1 MGSRRK
7 GRVLAFQTI
16 FSWEMTNS
24 PLEDLLV
31 FFWLDG
37 GKRATV
43 DEETL
48 AFARFI
54 ISGTI
59 ENIDAVDGAIKK
71 QLEHWDFSRIAKVDL
86 AVLRISVY
94 ALLFQNDIPASVTI
108 DEAIDIAKD
117 FSSEDSYRFING
129 ILDGIRKKCFHNEQI
144 R

>member
-16 FSWEMTNS
+16 FSWEMTDA
-24 PLEDLLV
+24 PLDDLLV
-31 FFWLDG
+31 FFWLDEE
-37 GKRATV
+37 KKSAI

-48 AFARFI
+48 AFARYI
-54 ISGTI
+54 VSGTI

-71 QLEHWDFSRIAKVDL
+71 QLEHWDFSRVAKVDL

-94 ALLFQNDIPASVTI
+94 ALLYQNDIPASVTI

-117 FSSEDSYRFING
+117 FSSEESYRFING
-129 ILDGIRKKCFHNEQI
+129 ILDGIRKKRVHNEQI
-144 R
+144 H

>member
-7 GRVLAFQTI
+7 GRVLAFQTL
-16 FSWEMTNS
+16 FSWEMTNA

-37 GKRATV
+37 GKSLAV

-59 ENIDAVDGAIKK
+59 ENISAIDGAIKK

-117 FSSEDSYRFING
+117 YSSEDSYRFING
-129 ILDGIRKKCFHNEQI
+129 ILDGIRKRTFSQ
-144 R
+144 